1 MPDVIL
7 FPDDGDPA
15 KIRRIRDASFPLR
28 LTSVAEGEY
37 IAYVAKGA
45 SVSVAGIVLPK
56 LVTAPS
62 LSGSGKIGQPM
73 TVDQGIWTD
82 ASSFT
87 YQWLR
92 NAVAIPGATQSSY
105 TPIPADDLTDL
116 TCRVTATG
124 KDGSADAFAPA
135 RQITYSAPTVIGD
148 PPDEILDQHSGR
160 QDIPT
165 AHYFSGETLT
175 FAVQGPNATIDPVTG
190 VMSLLTDEALSGE
203 IITVSATNSGGTV
216 SVSIQVT
223 IEELPAEVG
232 PGAFLADMWTL
243 TDRGSDGELVLT
255 LMDLPEDGGVPFLRF
270 EYSIDDGAAVVLPGG
285 TDLGERLI
293 PAPNDIAVAVTLR
306 AVTEDGKG
314 LWSDVKTAIATL
326 RLAGPMFLTLPTVTG
341 EARVGQTLVA
351 EIGSISGIPTPDTKT
366 AWLRNGDAIAGAE
379 ELVYTLTEE
388 DLGTTIEFLVVA
400 KNEAGEA
407 EGRSVSVGPVI
418 GITNKWRDDFE
429 YNTSSLFQT
438 NDPNF
443 TVSHDPTM
451 GGLIVQSVAN
461 TVDNP
466 RFFIDFTV
474 QPGMRYRVRYNI
486 AAANAGGQLRR
497 SWGTPENYT
506 LFAHATS
513 GGEGATTTG
522 TFESGELTI
531 PAGFTILR
539 LTMTHRGSGTN
550 LPNRREYGWMELI
563 NLDAN
568 IPPIPLDPG
577 AEPPQQVFEPGTFY
591 VDYEGGSNATG
602 DGSSVFPFKTV
613 PSLIPP
619 NSTLIFKGGVR
630 YREPVNVPNNGSEGQ
645 NIVLDGNTAG
655 TFGTGR
661 AILDMGDPL
670 TGWKSEGGNLWSVPW
685 PLANATPEGLQLYQG
700 DSLVYVA
707 QLPTP
712 TNPEQPTNTSL
723 DNMYVADNM
732 TTTTITAPAVFNTIL
747 AGVKLIGQA
756 RLRIWHADNRITV
769 RTVVAYDAGTGT
781 VTLDSAISPYP
792 SAGNWRFS
800 VFNHPACLVQ
810 PAQFYKDEAT
820 GRLIVRGYDNADLTT
835 EDMSIAV
842 RGNAVAMQNRSHIT
856 VQGFEIT
863 KVAGGCAINNKRSG
877 SAEPVGNIIR
887 NNYIHD
893 VRCSDE
899 AAIYQQN
906 GRRCVIRDNRVV
918 RNRGGRGIFMTG
930 ARNSLVLNN
939 EVALNS
945 GTSISGYATTDCA
958 FIGNR
963 VERTTGVH
971 TNGMSFY
978 LGNRNLRVMFN
989 TVREST
995 GGPAM
1000 TVQNAHNCTFAF
1012 NTLLHNFGNPLAHW
1026 MDSTNASPD
1035 TGNHIY
1041 ANNVVLV
1048 SNESSQAWLYQ
1059 GGRDTQHRVGTM
1071 HINNVSDGFV
1081 GSGETGNPF
1090 LLRTKNV
1097 YLAWNSNNPSRDS
1110 IASTGDIEAMSQRGA
1125 LFTDIS
1131 DFEAPNLR
1139 PTTTG
1144 ALMLQNGSSWTWQG
1158 PNGPVAID
1166 WIGRYDMSGGEI
1178 FDWSNPTID
1187 WEAWLTSEG

>member
-1 MPDVIL
+1 MSDVIL

-124 KDGSADAFAPA
+124 TDGSAEAFAPA

-293 PAPNDIAVAVTLR
+293 PVPNDIAVAVTLR
-306 AVTEDGKG
+306 AVTEDGSG
-314 LWSDVKTAIATL
+314 AWSDVKTAIATL

-351 EIGSISGIPTPDTKT
+351 EIGSVSGIPTPDTK
-366 AWLRNGDAIAGAE
+366 ASWLRNGDAIAGAE

-407 EGRSVSVGPVI
+407 EGRSIPVGPVI
-418 GITNKWRDDFE
+418 GDTNKWRDDFTSD
-429 YNTSSLFQT
+429 TSSFFQT
-438 NDPNF
+438 THPNF
-443 TVSHDPTM
+443 TVSHNAENNR
-451 GGLIVQSVAN
+451 LVVQAVG
-461 TVDNP
+461 TTTDNP
-466 RFFIDFTV
+466 RFYIDFIV
-474 QPGMRYRVRYNI
+474 QSGASYILGHNI
-486 AAANAGGQLRR
+486 AVANASGQLRR

-506 LFAHATS
+506 LYSHMTS
-513 GGEGATTTG
+513 GGNGATQTG
-522 TFESGELTI
+522 TTQTPPIFI
-531 PAGFTILR
+531 PEGFSILR
-539 LTMTHRGSGTN
+539 LSFTHRGSGTPN
-550 LPNRREYGWMELI
+550 LREYDWMELI
-563 NLDAN
+563 NTSAN
-568 IPPIPLDPG
+568 IPPVPIDPG
-577 AEPPQQVFEPGTFY
+577 AEPPTQVFEPGTFY
-591 VDYEGGSNATG
+591 VDYDSGSNNTG
-602 DGSSVFPFKTV
+602 DGSISAPFKTT

-712 TNPEQPTNTSL
+712 TDPEQPTNTSL

-747 AGVKLIGQA
+747 GGVNLIGQA

-769 RTVVAYDAGTGT
+769 RTIIAYDAGTGT
-781 VTLDSAISPYP
+781 VTLNSAISPY
-792 SAGNWRFS
+792 SAAGNWRFS

-820 GRLIVRGYDNADLTT
+820 DRLIVRGYDNADLTT

-989 TVREST
+989 TVRETT

-1000 TVQNAHNCTFAF
+1000 TVQNAHSCTFAF

-1048 SNESSQAWLYQ
+1048 SNGTSQAWLYQ
-1059 GGRDTQHRVGTM
+1059 GGRNTQHTVGTT
-1071 HINNVSDGFV
+1071 HINNASDGFV
-1081 GSGETGNPF
+1081 FGGGSFT
-1090 LLRTKNV
+1090 LRTKNV
-1097 YLAWNSNNPSRDS
+1097 YLSRNSNNPSLES
-1110 IASTGDIEAMSQRGA
+1110 IFATGDIVAISQRGYV
-1125 LFTDIS
+1125 FSGIS
-1131 DFEAPNLR
+1131 DFDKIDLA
-1139 PTTTG
+1139 PTTDG
-1144 ALMLQNGSSWTWQG
+1144 VALLQNGSTWTWQG
-1158 PNGPVAID
+1158 PNGPVVID
-1166 WIGRYDMSGGEI
+1166 WIGRHRMSGADA
-1178 FDWSNPTID
+1178 FDWTIPTDSD
-1187 WEAWLTSEG
+1187 WVEWLAE